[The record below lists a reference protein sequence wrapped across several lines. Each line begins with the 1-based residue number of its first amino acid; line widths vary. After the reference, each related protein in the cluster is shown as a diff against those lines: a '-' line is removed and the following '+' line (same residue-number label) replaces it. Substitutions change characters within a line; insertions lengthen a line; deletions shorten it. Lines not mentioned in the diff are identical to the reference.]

1 MHAMDDF
8 KIRNDTQR
16 DCEDD
21 RKENC
26 YVFFILHGIVLTSLE
41 GRHYIL

>member
-26 YVFFILHGIVLTSLE
+26 YVFFHFSWHCSNIA
-41 GRHYIL
+41 